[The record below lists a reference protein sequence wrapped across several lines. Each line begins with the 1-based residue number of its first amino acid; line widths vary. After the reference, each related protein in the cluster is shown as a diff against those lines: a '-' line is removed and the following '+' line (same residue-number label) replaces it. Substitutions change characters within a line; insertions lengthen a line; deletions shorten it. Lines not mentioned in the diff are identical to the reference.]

1 MERALKVLK
10 RYFGYSSFREGQYV
24 IIENIL
30 KGRDVF
36 CVLPTGGG
44 KSLCY
49 QIPAVLMRGVTIV
62 ISPLISLMKDQ
73 VDSINSIGI
82 PAAYINSTLKMDEIR
97 EIIDDGIIGKYKL
110 IYIAPERLESEYC
123 VRLLKTLD
131 ISQVAID
138 ESHCVSQWGHDF
150 RPSYRFIFSF
160 VESLKRRPVV
170 TSFTATATQQVR
182 EDSITLLGLTNPFI
196 YLGGFNRDNL
206 LINVNKEVDKLEF
219 TKDFL
224 RENSEQSGIIY
235 CATRKEV
242 DNLYEYLRE
251 RGFSIGKYHGGLKD
265 QEKEKFQEDFLFERF
280 YVMVATNAFGMGIDK
295 SNVRFIIHFSIP
307 KNLESYYQEIGRGGR
322 DGENCCCHLLYSRE
336 DIPRQEYII
345 NTSSA
350 ISRREIEIRKLQAIV
365 DFCETKQC
373 YRNFILSYF
382 GDNDVRDYCNNCSN
396 CLSNEELRD
405 ITIEAQKILSCVY
418 RTKERF
424 GISVLIDILR
434 GYSGEKIIENK
445 LDKLST
451 YGIMREYSSR
461 FIKDIISSMLDE
473 GYVNLKQGTYSM
485 LKLNEKSIRVLKG
498 KEKVILKLKN
508 SSMEIVEDEV
518 LFKKLRIL
526 RKNMAER
533 DGVKP
538 YIIFSDASLI
548 EIANFK
554 PRSREELLSIRGVG
568 EKKLQR
574 YGEFILNLVNS
585 HLTR

>member
-36 CVLPTGGG
+36 GVLPTGGG
-44 KSLCY
+44 KSICY
-49 QIPAVLMRGVTIV
+49 QVPAVLMQGVTIV

-82 PAAYINSTLKMDEIR
+82 PAAYINSTLKMDAIR
-97 EIIDDGIIGKYKL
+97 EIIDGGVIGRYKL

-131 ISQVAID
+131 IAQVAID
-138 ESHCVSQWGHDF
+138 EAHCVSQWGHDF

-170 TSFTATATQQVR
+170 TAFTATATQQVR
-182 EDSITLLGLTNPFI
+182 GDSVALLGLTNPFT

-206 LINVNKEVDKLEF
+206 LINIHKEVDKLEF
-219 TKDFL
+219 IKDFL
-224 RENSEQSGIIY
+224 RDNPEQSGIIY

-242 DNLYEYLRE
+242 DSLYEYLRE
-251 RGFSIGKYHGGLKD
+251 RGFSIGKYHGGLRD
-265 QEKEKFQEDFLFERF
+265 QEKEKFQDDFLFERF

-322 DGENCCCHLLYSRE
+322 DGENCWCHLLYSRE

-345 NTSSA
+345 NTSSS

-365 DFCETKQC
+365 DFCETKRC

-382 GDNDVRDYCNNCSN
+382 GDNDARDYCNNCSN
-396 CLSNEELRD
+396 CLSNDELRD

-418 RTKERF
+418 RTRERF

-434 GYSGEKIIENK
+434 GYSGAKIIENK
-445 LDKLST
+445 LNELST
-451 YGIMREYSSR
+451 YGIMKDYSSR
-461 FIKDIISSMLDE
+461 FIKDIISSMIEE

-485 LKLNEKSIRVLKG
+485 LKLNEKSIKILKG
-498 KEKVILKLKN
+498 KEKAILRLKN
-508 SSMEIVEDEV
+508 SAIEVVEDEI

-526 RKNMAER
+526 RKNMAEK

-574 YGEFILNLVNS
+574 YGEFILNLINDHV
-585 HLTR
+585 TR